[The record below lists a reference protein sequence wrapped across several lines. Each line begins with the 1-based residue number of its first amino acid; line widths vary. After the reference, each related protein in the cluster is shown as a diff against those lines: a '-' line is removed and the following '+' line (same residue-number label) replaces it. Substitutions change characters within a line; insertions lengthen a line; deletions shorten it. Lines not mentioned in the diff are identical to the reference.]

1 MKTPPVPR
9 FLDTVLVCAMVLS
22 FQDHAGVVLCLS
34 SRSLGGLI
42 RTHTLILSWSPSA
55 PSALLRLGFIMAV
68 LEVLRLSTSFAARTI
83 RQQGGVTHVVG
94 GQVRKC
100 SGDNIE
106 RVFTWTPAVDTRQ
119 RCSYL
124 QRHACS
130 CSAFPCCG
138 PSQRGTRSWGWHA
151 RHGWFVV
158 GLQPA
163 ATQTPRKLELAGKMQ
178 KRGLKVIPSK
188 RPHTHNISSVLST
201 PIYLSVVLFISYSL
215 VLQPS
220 VTREVSNEMA
230 SEEASSK
237 EVLCYG
243 FNQVRNGGEKMKFV
257 FIRN

>member
-138 PSQRGTRSWGWHA
+138 SSQRGTRSWGWHA

-178 KRGLKVIPSK
+178 KGAQGDPKQATTYPQHFFSFVHP
-188 RPHTHNISSVLST
+188 N
-201 PIYLSVVLFISYSL
+201 FILCCAVYSL

-220 VTREVSNEMA
+220 VTREVSSEMA